1 MRRRSQGAPP
11 LPPAPRRGSA
21 DSPPPPA
28 AAVACATAATS
39 AAGIFSA
46 GAAAAPPAT
55 ASGLPGTRPPSFS
68 AASPPPEDPSLAL
81 VSRQRAR
88 AAGWLALRAES
99 PAGGRRRRLLAAA
112 AARLGAGPPPWR
124 RCWAELR
131 GSTLLLY
138 PAADDD
144 GGDGGEAT
152 GVAVA
157 RGGSADGR
165 GLTDGGRRRRPSAD
179 ASVADDDDE
188 GEDMEGG
195 EGERGDERH
204 RRASAQPSITGSD
217 TPSSVAAAVI
227 GRAASPALVLTLR
240 RGATVVSAA
249 APNLLRLAPRAG
261 GTNGGGGAV
270 LLLLFATAA
279 DAGGWHDALLRPHV
293 CPSEGGGPGS
303 SDGGGGG
310 GGGGDG
316 GAGGVWPTDG
326 GDGRS
331 RMWDVD
337 VPPPSPAVPSTTRW
351 ASAMSNSSLQAMQ
364 PRSAPPPL
372 SPAAFETK
380 KLLGSGSS
388 GNVFLVAARDT
399 GELFAMK
406 VIPKASLTS
415 SPECRRHA
423 LDERLVM
430 EVTRPHP
437 FVLPLRYAF
446 QSPRKLYMVMEYAAG
461 GDLYSFLRRRGRSLG
476 EAATRFILA
485 ELVLGLEHLH
495 SSAVVYRD
503 LKLENILLTSSGH
516 VRIADFGLS
525 KLLSDEGAGLTK
537 TLCGTRHYCA
547 PEAVAGHAY
556 GQSCDVWS
564 LGVLAYEL
572 LCGQTPFH
580 AEEIND
586 VFVRILTADVEYP
599 SHLTPTA
606 ISLISGLLT
615 RPLASRLGCG
625 PGGWADVRAH
635 PFFATIDWAV
645 AARGGLVDG
654 NIFATLPTGE
664 EHGASRVRQQQE
676 AAAAAAAAQRQRQ
689 RRRGV
694 ADGDNGGPAAGG
706 AKKTRPRDAADAT
719 DADGRPDGRP
729 KPSSA
734 RRRRPEAAAGSAA
747 AAAIAAS
754 AGAEGSAVGTTSRP
768 RRPRRHIVGDEVAA
782 AVPDVVTSSPARSAP
797 AANDEGSGPDVSA
810 VDAPPPDYDATA
822 SPVSLSPA
830 RTSRHVGFAD
840 ADSGS
845 WDSDSSSATPEDALA
860 AYVVDVDRAL
870 GRLSMADDVNVG
882 DGDGEA
888 GDDGGARDE
897 GGRADAAGDTVRH
910 APHPRRGDGGDRGR
924 RPPGDPALAAR
935 TARARLI
942 SELAGRPPSSGDAD
956 PDRHLLTEAAR
967 GMGGVAGVS
976 SLVSHSED
984 EGGVLAADPT
994 PAAVTASGGRGSG
1007 SASSSSAPAD
1017 ESSLSFFDAAAAM
1030 DGRSPSTASAT
1041 GADVAARTPNT
1052 WRAWNKLHAR
1062 GGGDGPGGGG
1072 GGGCGG
1078 PAGADG
1084 TPGAVR
1090 ALLGADRAAAASSS
1104 NSHGTLLLGYS
1115 FVRKLPTSGSADG
1128 RPPSSAAGSAVGGPT
1143 PAFLSREQPGA
1154 AVAWRGGRGRLADSR
1169 PGLLGRVPHPNE
1181 LW

>member
-1 MRRRSQGAPP
+1 MGLGTGV
-11 LPPAPRRGSA
+11 LPP
-21 DSPPPPA
+21 
-28 AAVACATAATS
+28 
-39 AAGIFSA
+39 
-46 GAAAAPPAT
+46 
-55 ASGLPGTRPPSFS
+55 
-68 AASPPPEDPSLAL
+68 PPPEDPSLAL

-138 PAADDD
+138 PAVDDV
-144 GGDGGEAT
+144 GGDGGEGGSA
-152 GVAVA
+152 GG

-165 GLTDGGRRRRPSAD
+165 SSSDGRRGRRPSAD
-179 ASVADDDDE
+179 ASVAGYDGEGDD
-188 GEDMEGG
+188 GEDEDG
-195 EGERGDERH
+195 EGEEH
-204 RRASAQPSITGSD
+204 QRRASAQPSMAASD
-217 TPSSVAAAVI
+217 APSSVAAAAI
-227 GRAASPALVLTLR
+227 GRAVSPALVLTLR

-261 GTNGGGGAV
+261 GSNGGGGAV

-293 CPSEGGGPGS
+293 CPSEGGGT
-303 SDGGGGG
+303 GGGGA
-310 GGGGDG
+310 DG
-316 GAGGVWPTDG
+316 GAGGVWPTDS

-331 RMWDVD
+331 GVWDVD
-337 VPPPSPAVPSTTRW
+337 VPPSPAVPTTTRW
-351 ASAMSNSSLQAMQ
+351 TSALSNSSLQALQ

-476 EAATRFILA
+476 EAATRFVLA

-586 VFVRILTADVEYP
+586 VFVRILTADIEYP
-599 SHLTPTA
+599 PHLTPTA

-635 PFFATIDWAV
+635 PFFAAIDWAV

-664 EHGASRVRQQQE
+664 EHGASRIRQQQE
-676 AAAAAAAAQRQRQ
+676 AAAASAAARQQRQ
-689 RRRGV
+689 RRRDLT
-694 ADGDNGGPAAGG
+694 DGEKAGAAAGG
-706 AKKTRPRDAADAT
+706 PVPRTRDSSDAIR
-719 DADGRPDGRP
+719 ADGSADDRPTAPR
-729 KPSSA
+729 A
-734 RRRRPEAAAGSAA
+734 RRRRPAAAAGPAA
-747 AAAIAAS
+747 AAADAAS
-754 AGAEGSAVGTTSRP
+754 AGADDSAAAATSRP
-768 RRPRRHIVGDEVAA
+768 RRPRRRSVVEEA
-782 AVPDVVTSSPARSAP
+782 AVVAPDAVTSTLPHTSPVADDRGSGLDAP
-797 AANDEGSGPDVSA
+797 AVG
-810 VDAPPPDYDATA
+810 APPPDFDGTA

-840 ADSGS
+840 ADSGG
-845 WDSDSSSATPEDALA
+845 WESDSGNGSRDGALA
-860 AYVVDVDRAL
+860 DVDRAL
-870 GRLSMADDVNVG
+870 GRLSMPDGEDEGAFSGGGDVDTG
-882 DGDGEA
+882 GGGGASDGD
-888 GDDGGARDE
+888 
-897 GGRADAAGDTVRH
+897 GRADAEGDTVGH
-910 APHPRRGDGGDRGR
+910 APHPQRGGGGDRGR

-942 SELAGRPPSSGDAD
+942 SELARRPPSGDAD
-956 PDRHLLTEAAR
+956 TDQHLLTEAAR

-976 SLVSHSED
+976 SLVSHEED
-984 EGGVLAADPT
+984 EGAAAD
-994 PAAVTASGGRGSG
+994 AASATITSRDGSASGSG
-1007 SASSSSAPAD
+1007 SSSSAPAD
-1017 ESSLSFFDAAAAM
+1017 DASLSFFDAAAAM
-1030 DGRSPSTASAT
+1030 DGRSPSTASSAT
-1041 GADVAARTPNT
+1041 ADQAVRTPNT
-1052 WRAWNKLHAR
+1052 WRGWNKLHGR
-1062 GGGDGPGGGG
+1062 GGGDAPGGGG
-1072 GGGCGG
+1072 GPGC
-1078 PAGADG
+1078 ADG
-1084 TPGAVR
+1084 PGMR
-1090 ALLGADRAAAASSS
+1090 ALLGGDHAAAASSS

-1115 FVRKLPTSGSADG
+1115 FVRKLPGGPADG
-1128 RPPSSAAGSAVGGPT
+1128 RRSSVAGSAVGGPA
-1143 PAFLSREQPGA
+1143 PNFLSRERPGA
-1154 AVAWRGGRGRLADSR
+1154 GATWGGGRGRPVDSR